1 MLAINAKRGVEST
14 VERVFNSTGNAFSK
28 LQVLWTGSTAGIM
41 FKRNSYGVDAKI
53 VFPAIDE
60 GAEMKR
66 TTFNNL
72 IGYAIHELGHAWFT
86 SNEPWDKARNDYGQF
101 VGNLING
108 LEDPRIERKVIESG
122 YAPNAKALFEEL
134 LNSILKKNGY
144 VDADDLKNV
153 PFLLA
158 VEGRRLN
165 GYHIDVP
172 SIVDDA
178 PWSAD
183 LHWALSEA
191 QLAKDTKRI
200 AEIAIELFQ
209 RLKDFEP
216 EPTDGEDEG
225 DGEGGEEGD
234 DQDGDQ
240 DGDGQGNKPTDK
252 QGDDQDGDGNDQD
265 GDGDG
270 DNQDGEKGGKGDGNP
285 TDKPTDGDGDK
296 GGQEGEKGS
305 QGGDQPSDEGQPTDG
320 DKPADE
326 GKKNGGGKDFAG
338 GRNVEP
344 NEFIEGE
351 LNDQKSSLSKRLDN
365 RPSSAK
371 PTYATFEWL

>member
-28 LQVLWTGSTAGIM
+28 LQVLWTGTTAGII
-41 FKRNSYGVDAKI
+41 FRRNGAVVDAKI
-53 VFPAIDE
+53 IFPSLDE
-60 GAEMKR
+60 GKEMKR
-66 TTFNNL
+66 STFNNL

-86 SNEPWDKARNDYGQF
+86 TNEPWDKARNDYGQF

-134 LNSILKKNGY
+134 INSVLAKNGY

-172 SIVDDA
+172 SITDDA

-183 LHWALSEA
+183 LHWALAEA
-191 QLAKDTKRI
+191 QLATTTKRI
-200 AEIAIELFQ
+200 ADIAIELYK
-209 RLKDFEP
+209 RLQDFEP
-216 EPTDGEDEG
+216 EPPTG
-225 DGEGGEEGD
+225 DGDKPTEGEEPDDSDVNVHRVKGDKPADEEGD
-234 DQDGDQ
+234 DQDGDG
-240 DGDGQGNKPTDK
+240 DGDGQPTD
-252 QGDDQDGDGNDQD
+252 G
-265 GDGDG
+265 
-270 DNQDGEKGGKGDGNP
+270 
-285 TDKPTDGDGDK
+285 DGDGDK
-296 GGQEGEKGS
+296 GGQGNDKGS
-305 QGGDQPSDEGQPTDG
+305 EGGDQPSDKGQPTDG
-320 DKPADE
+320 EKEPEKGDKQ
-326 GKKNGGGKDFAG
+326 GGGKEFAG
-338 GRNVEP
+338 GRDVEP
-344 NEFIEGE
+344 NGFIDDELKSQRTE
-351 LNDQKSSLSKRLDN
+351 LNPRLIN

-371 PTYATFEWL
+371 PTYATFEWV

>member
-41 FKRNSYGVDAKI
+41 FKRSSIGVDAKI
-53 VFPAIDE
+53 VFPALDE

-66 TTFNNL
+66 STFNNL

-86 SNEPWDKARNDYGQF
+86 ANEPWDKARNEHGQF

-183 LHWALSEA
+183 LRWALAEA
-191 QLAKDTKRI
+191 QLAPHTHRI
-200 AEIAIELFQ
+200 AEIAIELFK
-209 RLKDFEP
+209 RLNDFEP
-216 EPTDGEDEG
+216 EPTDGGDE
-225 DGEGGEEGD
+225 GEEGD
-234 DQDGDQ
+234 EHVMINPVPPTGDKPTEDGE
-240 DGDGQGNKPTDK
+240 DGQGN
-252 QGDDQDGDGNDQD
+252 
-265 GDGDG
+265 
-270 DNQDGEKGGKGDGNP
+270 EP
-285 TDKPTDGDGDK
+285 TDKPTDGDQEGGDK
-296 GGQEGEKGS
+296 GGQGDDKGS
-305 QGGDQPSDEGQPTDG
+305 EGGDQPSDKGQPTDEN
-320 DKPADE
+320 KPSEE

-338 GRNVEP
+338 GRDVEP

-351 LNDQKSSLSKRLDN
+351 LNDQKSSLSKRLDH

-371 PTYATFEWL
+371 PTYTTFEWV

>member
-41 FKRNSYGVDAKI
+41 FKRNSVGVDAKI

-66 TTFNNL
+66 STFNNL

-86 SNEPWDKARNDYGQF
+86 ANDPWDKARNEHGQF

-122 YAPNAKALFEEL
+122 YAPNSKALFEEL

-144 VDADDLKNV
+144 VEADDLKNV

-165 GYHIDVP
+165 GYQVDAP
-172 SIVDDA
+172 SVTDLA

-183 LHWALSEA
+183 LHWALAEA
-191 QLAKDTKRI
+191 QLAPNTQRI
-200 AEIAIELFQ
+200 AEIAIELFK
-209 RLKDFEP
+209 RLNDFEP
-216 EPTDGEDEG
+216 EPTEGEDEG
-225 DGEGGEEGD
+225 EGEEGGGSPTKGD
-234 DQDGDQ
+234 KPNDQPTEDGE
-240 DGDGQGNKPTDK
+240 DGQGS
-252 QGDDQDGDGNDQD
+252 
-265 GDGDG
+265 
-270 DNQDGEKGGKGDGNP
+270 EP
-285 TDKPTDGDGDK
+285 TDKPTEGDDQGGDK
-296 GGQEGEKGS
+296 GGQGDDKGS
-305 QGGDQPSDEGQPTDG
+305 KGGDQPSDGGEPTDEN
-320 DKPADE
+320 KPSEE
-326 GKKNGGGKDFAG
+326 GKKNGGGKEFAG

-344 NEFIEGE
+344 SEFIEGE
-351 LNDQKSSLSKRLDN
+351 LNDQKTNLSKRLDH

-371 PTYATFEWL
+371 PTYATFEWH

>member
-28 LQVLWTGSTAGIM
+28 LQVLWTGSTAGII
-41 FKRNSYGVDAKI
+41 FKRGYNGIDAKI
-53 VFPAIDE
+53 IFPSIDE

-66 TTFNNL
+66 STFNNL

-108 LEDPRIERKVIESG
+108 LEDPRIEHKVIESG

-165 GYHIDVP
+165 GYHIDAP
-172 SIVDDA
+172 CITDDA

-200 AEIAIELFQ
+200 ADIAIELFK

-216 EPTDGEDEG
+216 EPPTGEG
-225 DGEGGEEGD
+225 DEPTEGD
-234 DQDGDQ
+234 EPDDSDVNVHRVKGD
-240 DGDGQGNKPTDK
+240 KPADE
-252 QGDDQDGDGNDQD
+252 QGDDQDGDGQ
-265 GDGDG
+265 
-270 DNQDGEKGGKGDGNP
+270 P
-285 TDKPTDGDGDK
+285 TDKPTDGDGDQD
-296 GGQEGEKGS
+296 GDGEGDQAGDKGS
-305 QGGDQPSDEGQPTDG
+305 EGGDQPSDKGEPTDEN
-320 DKPADE
+320 KPSDE
-326 GKKNGGGKDFAG
+326 RKKNGGGKEFAG
-338 GRNVEP
+338 GRDVEP
-344 NEFIEGE
+344 SEFIEDE
-351 LNDQKSSLSKRLDN
+351 LKSQRTDLSPRLDN

-371 PTYATFEWL
+371 PTYATFEWC

>member
-14 VERVFNSTGNAFSK
+14 VERVFGSTGNAFSK
-28 LQVLWTGSTAGIM
+28 LQVLWTGTTAGII
-41 FKRNSYGVDAKI
+41 FERSGKAVDAKI
-53 VFPAIDE
+53 IFPSIDE

-66 TTFNNL
+66 STFNNL

-86 SNEPWDKARNDYGQF
+86 DNAPWDKTRSQYGQF

-165 GYHIDVP
+165 GYHIDAP
-172 SIVDDA
+172 SITDLA

-183 LHWALSEA
+183 LHWALAEA
-191 QLAKDTKRI
+191 QIAPNTQRI
-200 AEIAIELFQ
+200 AEIAIELFK

-216 EPTDGEDEG
+216 EPKG
-225 DGEGGEEGD
+225 DGEEEGDEEGD

-240 DGDGQGNKPTDK
+240 DGDGQGDKPTDK
-252 QGDDQDGDGNDQD
+252 D
-265 GDGDG
+265 GDGD
-270 DNQDGEKGGKGDGNP
+270 KGGDGRGNP

-296 GGQEGEKGS
+296 GGQDGEKGS
-305 QGGDQPSDEGQPTDG
+305 EGGDQPTDGGEPTDEN
-320 DKPADE
+320 KPSKE
-326 GKKNGGGKDFAG
+326 GKKNGGGKEFAG
-338 GRNVEP
+338 GRDVEP
-344 NEFIEGE
+344 SEFIEGE
-351 LNDQKSSLSKRLDN
+351 LKDQKSNLSSRLDH

>member
-28 LQVLWTGSTAGIM
+28 LQVLWTGSTAGII
-41 FKRNSYGVDAKI
+41 FRRSSYGLDAKI
-53 VFPAIDE
+53 IFPSIDE
-60 GAEMKR
+60 GAQMKR
-66 TTFNNL
+66 STFNNL

-86 SNEPWDKARNDYGQF
+86 DNHPWDSARNDYGQF

-122 YAPNAKALFEEL
+122 YAPNSKALFEEL
-134 LNSILKKNGY
+134 LNSILAKNGY
-144 VDADDLKNV
+144 VEADDLKNV

-165 GYHIDVP
+165 GYQIDVP
-172 SIVDDA
+172 SVTDLA

-191 QLAKDTKRI
+191 QSAKNTKRI
-200 AEIAIELFQ
+200 AEIAIELFK

-216 EPTDGEDEG
+216 EKPKGEG
-225 DGEGGEEGD
+225 DEEGEEGD
-234 DQDGDQ
+234 DIDIHVHRVKGDKPPTEDGD
-240 DGDGQGNKPTDK
+240 PV
-252 QGDDQDGDGNDQD
+252 D

-270 DNQDGEKGGKGDGNP
+270 DQ
-285 TDKPTDGDGDK
+285 DGDGDK

-305 QGGDQPSDEGQPTDG
+305 QGGDQPSDGGEPTDG
-320 DKPADE
+320 SEEADKG
-326 GKKNGGGKDFAG
+326 GKVGGGKDFAG

-344 NEFIEGE
+344 SEFIEEE
-351 LNDQKSSLSKRLDN
+351 LKNQRTDLSPRLN
-365 RPSSAK
+365 HRPSSAK
-371 PTYATFEWL
+371 PTYATFEWH

>member
-14 VERVFNSTGNAFSK
+14 VERVFKSTGNAFSQ
-28 LQVLWTGSTAGIM
+28 LQVLWTGSTAGII

-53 VFPAIDE
+53 IFPSLDE

-66 TTFNNL
+66 STFNNL

-144 VDADDLKNV
+144 VEADDLKNV

-165 GYHIDVP
+165 GYNIDVP
-172 SIVDDA
+172 SVTDLA

-183 LHWALSEA
+183 LRWALSEA

-200 AEIAIELFQ
+200 AQIAIELFK
-209 RLKDFEP
+209 RLQDFEP
-216 EPTDGEDEG
+216 EPKG
-225 DGEGGEEGD
+225 EGD
-234 DQDGDQ
+234 DPTDEPTEGDEEGKEKGGFPIKGDKPSDQ
-240 DGDGQGNKPTDK
+240 PPTEDGDGQG
-252 QGDDQDGDGNDQD
+252 
-265 GDGDG
+265 
-270 DNQDGEKGGKGDGNP
+270 
-285 TDKPTDGDGDK
+285 GDK
-296 GGQEGEKGS
+296 GDQDGEKGS
-305 QGGDQPSDEGQPTDG
+305 QGGDQPTDGGEPTDEN
-320 DKPADE
+320 KPSE
-326 GKKNGGGKDFAG
+326 ERKKNGGGKEFAG

-344 NEFIEGE
+344 SEFIEGE
-351 LNDQKSSLSKRLDN
+351 LSDQKTDLNLRFDN

-371 PTYATFEWL
+371 PTYATFEWV

>member
-41 FKRNSYGVDAKI
+41 FKRSSTGVDAKI
-53 VFPAIDE
+53 VFPALDE

-66 TTFNNL
+66 STFNNL

-86 SNEPWDKARNDYGQF
+86 SNEPWDKARNEHGQF

-122 YAPNAKALFEEL
+122 YAPNSKALFEEL

-144 VDADDLKNV
+144 VEADDLKNV

-165 GYHIDVP
+165 GYQVDVP

-183 LHWALSEA
+183 LRWALAEA
-191 QLAKDTKRI
+191 QLAPNTHRI
-200 AEIAIELFQ
+200 AEIAIELFK
-209 RLKDFEP
+209 RLNDFEP
-216 EPTDGEDEG
+216 EPPTGEGDEPTEGDEGDDIDINVHRIKGDKPSDQPTEDGEDG
-225 DGEGGEEGD
+225 
-234 DQDGDQ
+234 QGDQ
-240 DGDGQGNKPTDK
+240 
-252 QGDDQDGDGNDQD
+252 
-265 GDGDG
+265 
-270 DNQDGEKGGKGDGNP
+270 P
-285 TDKPTDGDGDK
+285 TDKPTDGDQEGGDQGGDK
-296 GGQEGEKGS
+296 GGQGDDKGS
-305 QGGDQPSDEGQPTDG
+305 EGGDQPSDKGEPTDG
-320 DKPADE
+320 DKPAEE

-351 LNDQKSSLSKRLDN
+351 LNDQKTNLSKRLDH

-371 PTYATFEWL
+371 PTYATFEWI

>member
-122 YAPNAKALFEEL
+122 YAPNSKALFEEL

-144 VDADDLKNV
+144 VEADDLKNV

-165 GYHIDVP
+165 GYHVDVP
-172 SIVDDA
+172 SVTDLA

-183 LHWALSEA
+183 LHWALAEA
-191 QLAKDTKRI
+191 QLATNTNRI

-225 DGEGGEEGD
+225 DGEGEEEGD

-240 DGDGQGNKPTDK
+240 DGDGQGDKPTDK

-270 DNQDGEKGGKGDGNP
+270 NP
-285 TDKPTDGDGDK
+285 TDKPTDGDQDGDDQGGDK

-305 QGGDQPSDEGQPTDG
+305 EGGDQPSDEGEPTDG
-320 DKPADE
+320 DKPAEE
-326 GKKNGGGKDFAG
+326 GKKNGGGKDFDG

>member
-14 VERVFNSTGNAFSK
+14 VERVFNSTGNAFSQ
-28 LQVLWTGSTAGIM
+28 LQVLWTGSTAGII

-53 VFPAIDE
+53 IFPSLNE
-60 GAEMKR
+60 GAQMKR
-66 TTFNNL
+66 STFNNL

-144 VDADDLKNV
+144 VEADDLKNV

-165 GYHIDVP
+165 GYNIDIP
-172 SIVDDA
+172 SVTDLA

-183 LHWALSEA
+183 LRWALAEA

-200 AEIAIELFQ
+200 AEIAIELFK

-216 EPTDGEDEG
+216 EPEPTGEG
-225 DGEGGEEGD
+225 DEPTEGDEEGD
-234 DQDGDQ
+234 EHVMINPVPPSGDQPPTEDGDQ
-240 DGDGQGNKPTDK
+240 DGD
-252 QGDDQDGDGNDQD
+252 
-265 GDGDG
+265 
-270 DNQDGEKGGKGDGNP
+270 KGGKGDGNP

-296 GGQEGEKGS
+296 GDQAGDKGS
-305 QGGDQPSDEGQPTDG
+305 EGGDQPSDEGEPTDEN
-320 DKPADE
+320 KPPVE
-326 GKKNGGGKDFAG
+326 RKKNGGGKEFAG
-338 GRNVEP
+338 GRDVEP
-344 NEFIEGE
+344 SEFIEGE
-351 LNDQKSSLSKRLDN
+351 LNDQKTELNLRFDN

-371 PTYATFEWL
+371 PTYATFEWV

>member
-41 FKRNSYGVDAKI
+41 FKRSSIGVDAKI

-60 GAEMKR
+60 DAEMKR
-66 TTFNNL
+66 STFNNL

-86 SNEPWDKARNDYGQF
+86 DNQPWDQARNDYGQF

-165 GYHIDVP
+165 GYHVDAPSVIDL
-172 SIVDDA
+172 A

-183 LHWALSEA
+183 LHWALAEA
-191 QLAKDTKRI
+191 QSAKDTKCI

-216 EPTDGEDEG
+216 EQPKGKA
-225 DGEGGEEGD
+225 
-234 DQDGDQ
+234 DQ
-240 DGDGQGNKPTDK
+240 PE
-252 QGDDQDGDGNDQD
+252 D
-265 GDGDG
+265 GDGDQPV
-270 DNQDGEKGGKGDGNP
+270 NVNVTGG
-285 TDKPTDGDGDK
+285 DKPTEEGDGDPVD
-296 GGQEGEKGS
+296 GGEPTDDG
-305 QGGDQPSDEGQPTDG
+305 QPSD
-320 DKPADE
+320 
-326 GKKNGGGKDFAG
+326 
-338 GRNVEP
+338 
-344 NEFIEGE
+344 GE
-351 LNDQKSSLSKRLDN
+351 DRKSVV
-365 RPSSAK
+365 
-371 PTYATFEWL
+371 

>member
-14 VERVFNSTGNAFSK
+14 VERVFNSTGNAFSQ
-28 LQVLWTGSTAGIM
+28 LQVLWTGSTAGII

-53 VFPAIDE
+53 VFPSIDE
-60 GAEMKR
+60 GAQMKR
-66 TTFNNL
+66 STFNNL

-108 LEDPRIERKVIESG
+108 LEDPRIELKVIKSG

-134 LNSILKKNGY
+134 LNSILKKSGY
-144 VDADDLKNV
+144 VEADDLKNV

-165 GYHIDVP
+165 GYNIDVP

-183 LHWALSEA
+183 LHWALTEA

-200 AEIAIELFQ
+200 AEIAIELFK
-209 RLKDFEP
+209 RLNDFKP
-216 EPTDGEDEG
+216 EPTEGEDEG
-225 DGEGGEEGD
+225 EGEEGSGFPIKGD
-234 DQDGDQ
+234 KPSEDGE
-240 DGDGQGNKPTDK
+240 DGQSN
-252 QGDDQDGDGNDQD
+252 
-265 GDGDG
+265 
-270 DNQDGEKGGKGDGNP
+270 EP
-285 TDKPTDGDGDK
+285 TDKPTEGDDQGGDK
-296 GGQEGEKGS
+296 GGQGDDKGS
-305 QGGDQPSDEGQPTDG
+305 EGGDQPSDKGQPTDEN
-320 DKPADE
+320 KPSEE

-344 NEFIEGE
+344 SEFIEGE
-351 LNDQKSSLSKRLDN
+351 LNDQKTNLSKRLDH

-371 PTYATFEWL
+371 PTYATFEWV

>member
-14 VERVFNSTGNAFSK
+14 VERVFSSTGNKFSQ
-28 LQVLWTGSTAGIM
+28 LQVLWTGSTAGII
-41 FKRNSYGVDAKI
+41 FKRNGAVVDAKI

-60 GAEMKR
+60 GKEMKR
-66 TTFNNL
+66 STFNNL

-86 SNEPWDKARNDYGQF
+86 QNTPWDNARNEYGQF

-165 GYHIDVP
+165 GYHIDAP
-172 SIVDDA
+172 SITDLA

-183 LHWALSEA
+183 LHWALAEA
-191 QLAKDTKRI
+191 QVAPNTYRI
-200 AEIAIELFQ
+200 AEIAIELFK

-216 EPTDGEDEG
+216 EPKG
-225 DGEGGEEGD
+225 DGEEEGDD

-240 DGDGQGNKPTDK
+240 DGDG
-252 QGDDQDGDGNDQD
+252 
-265 GDGDG
+265 
-270 DNQDGEKGGKGDGNP
+270 
-285 TDKPTDGDGDK
+285 DKPTDGDGDK
-296 GGQEGEKGS
+296 GGDGGGKPTDKPTDGDGDQDGDKGGQGGEKGS
-305 QGGDQPSDEGQPTDG
+305 EGGDQPTDGGEPTDEN
-320 DKPADE
+320 KSSEE
-326 GKKNGGGKDFAG
+326 GNKNGGGKEFAG

-344 NEFIEGE
+344 SEFIEGE
-351 LNDQKSSLSKRLDN
+351 LKDQKSSLSTRLDN

-371 PTYATFEWL
+371 PTYATFEWR

>member
-41 FKRNSYGVDAKI
+41 FKRGIHGVDAKI

-66 TTFNNL
+66 STFNNL

-86 SNEPWDKARNDYGQF
+86 DNQPWDQARNDYGQF

-144 VDADDLKNV
+144 VEADDLKNV

-165 GYHIDVP
+165 GYHVDVP
-172 SIVDDA
+172 SVTDLA

-183 LHWALSEA
+183 LHWALAEA

-200 AEIAIELFQ
+200 AEIAIELFK

-216 EPTDGEDEG
+216 EPPKGDGEDEG
-225 DGEGGEEGD
+225 DGEGDDDEHVMINPVPPTGD
-234 DQDGDQ
+234 QPPTEDGD
-240 DGDGQGNKPTDK
+240 
-252 QGDDQDGDGNDQD
+252 DQD

-270 DNQDGEKGGKGDGNP
+270 DDQDGEKGGKGDGNP

-296 GGQEGEKGS
+296 GGQGDDKGS
-305 QGGDQPSDEGQPTDG
+305 EGGDQPSDEGQPTDG

-371 PTYATFEWL
+371 PTYTTFEWV

>member
-14 VERVFNSTGNAFSK
+14 VERVFNSTGNAFSR
-28 LQVLWTGSTAGIM
+28 LQVLWTGSTAGII
-41 FKRNSYGVDAKI
+41 FKRNAHGVDAKV

-66 TTFNNL
+66 STFNNL

-86 SNEPWDKARNDYGQF
+86 ANEPWDKARNDYGQF

-144 VDADDLKNV
+144 VEVDDLKNV

-183 LHWALSEA
+183 LRWALSEA
-191 QLAKDTKRI
+191 QLALNTKRI

-216 EPTDGEDEG
+216 EPKGDGEDDG
-225 DGEGGEEGD
+225 DGEG
-234 DQDGDQ
+234 GDQ

-252 QGDDQDGDGNDQD
+252 QGDDQDGG
-265 GDGDG
+265 
-270 DNQDGEKGGKGDGNP
+270 KGGDGNP

-296 GGQEGEKGS
+296 GGQDGEKGS
-305 QGGDQPSDEGQPTDG
+305 QGGDQPTDGGEPTDG
-320 DKPADE
+320 DKPAEE
-326 GKKNGGGKDFAG
+326 GKKNGGGKDFDG

-344 NEFIEGE
+344 SEFIEGE
-351 LNDQKSSLSKRLDN
+351 LNDQKSSLTKRLDH

-371 PTYATFEWL
+371 PTYATFEWH

>member
-28 LQVLWTGSTAGIM
+28 LQVLWTGKTAGIL
-41 FKRNSYGVDAKI
+41 FKRSSIGVDAKI

-66 TTFNNL
+66 STFNNL

-86 SNEPWDKARNDYGQF
+86 TNEPWDKARNDYGQF

-144 VDADDLKNV
+144 VEADDLKNV

-165 GYHIDVP
+165 GYHVDAP
-172 SIVDDA
+172 SVTDLA

-183 LHWALSEA
+183 LHWALAEA

-200 AEIAIELFQ
+200 AEIAIELFK

-216 EPTDGEDEG
+216 EPTDGEEEG
-225 DGEGGEEGD
+225 DEEGEEG
-234 DQDGDQ
+234 QEGEEEGEEGGGFPIKGD
-240 DGDGQGNKPTDK
+240 KPTDQPSDK
-252 QGDDQDGDGNDQD
+252 PTE
-265 GDGDG
+265 
-270 DNQDGEKGGKGDGNP
+270 DGEDGKGNEP
-285 TDKPTDGDGDK
+285 TDKPTDGDQEGDDQGGDK

-305 QGGDQPSDEGQPTDG
+305 EGGDQPSDKGEPTDEN
-320 DKPADE
+320 KSSEE
-326 GKKNGGGKDFAG
+326 GKKNGGGKDFDG

-351 LNDQKSSLSKRLDN
+351 LNDQKTNLTKRLDN

-371 PTYATFEWL
+371 PTLATFEWL

>member
-41 FKRNSYGVDAKI
+41 FKRGSVGVDAKI
-53 VFPAIDE
+53 IFPAIDE

-66 TTFNNL
+66 STFNNL

-86 SNEPWDKARNDYGQF
+86 SNEPWDKARNEHGQF

-122 YAPNAKALFEEL
+122 YAPNSKALFEEL

-144 VDADDLKNV
+144 VEADDLKNV

-165 GYHIDVP
+165 GYQVDVP
-172 SIVDDA
+172 SVTDLA

-183 LHWALSEA
+183 LRWALAEA
-191 QLAKDTKRI
+191 QLATSTHRI
-200 AEIAIELFQ
+200 AEIAIELFK
-209 RLKDFEP
+209 RLNDFEP
-216 EPTDGEDEG
+216 EPTEGDKPDEGDEGDDIDINVHRVKGDKPTEDGED
-225 DGEGGEEGD
+225 GE
-234 DQDGDQ
+234 
-240 DGDGQGNKPTDK
+240 DGQGN
-252 QGDDQDGDGNDQD
+252 
-265 GDGDG
+265 
-270 DNQDGEKGGKGDGNP
+270 EP
-285 TDKPTDGDGDK
+285 TDKPTEGDDQGGDK
-296 GGQEGEKGS
+296 GGQGDEKGS
-305 QGGDQPSDEGQPTDG
+305 EGGDQPSDKGQPTDEN
-320 DKPADE
+320 KPAEE

-351 LNDQKSSLSKRLDN
+351 LNDQKTNLSKRLDH

-371 PTYATFEWL
+371 PTYATFEWV

>member
-14 VERVFNSTGNAFSK
+14 VERVFSSTGNEFSK
-28 LQVLWTGSTAGIM
+28 LQVLWTGSTAGII
-41 FKRNSYGVDAKI
+41 FNRRGAVVDAKI
-53 VFPAIDE
+53 VFPAINE
-60 GAEMKR
+60 GGEIKR
-66 TTFNNL
+66 STFNNL

-86 SNEPWDKARNDYGQF
+86 ENKPWDQARNQYGQF

-122 YAPNAKALFEEL
+122 YAPNSKALFEEL

-144 VDADDLKNV
+144 VEPDDLKNV

-165 GYHIDVP
+165 GYHVDVP
-172 SIVDDA
+172 SITDLA

-183 LHWALSEA
+183 LRWALAEA
-191 QLAKDTKRI
+191 QVAPNTQRI
-200 AEIAIELFQ
+200 AEIAIELFK

-216 EPTDGEDEG
+216 EPKGEDEG
-225 DGEGGEEGD
+225 GEGGDDDEHVMVNPVPPTGDQPPTEDGD
-234 DQDGDQ
+234 DQDGDKG
-240 DGDGQGNKPTDK
+240 GDGG
-252 QGDDQDGDGNDQD
+252 GD
-265 GDGDG
+265 
-270 DNQDGEKGGKGDGNP
+270 P

-296 GGQEGEKGS
+296 GGQDGEKGS
-305 QGGDQPSDEGQPTDG
+305 EGGDQPTDGGEPTDEN
-320 DKPADE
+320 KSPDE
-326 GKKNGGGKDFAG
+326 GKKNGGGKEFAG

-344 NEFIEGE
+344 SEFIEGE
-351 LNDQKSSLSKRLDN
+351 LSDQRTELDPRLIH

-371 PTYATFEWL
+371 PTYATFEWQ

>member
-1 MLAINAKRGVEST
+1 
-14 VERVFNSTGNAFSK
+14 
-28 LQVLWTGSTAGIM
+28 
-41 FKRNSYGVDAKI
+41 
-53 VFPAIDE
+53 
-60 GAEMKR
+60 MKR
-66 TTFNNL
+66 STFNNL

-108 LEDPRIERKVIESG
+108 LEDPRIEHKVIESG

-165 GYHIDVP
+165 GYHIDAP
-172 SIVDDA
+172 CITDDA

-200 AEIAIELFQ
+200 ADIAIELFK

-216 EPTDGEDEG
+216 EPPTGEG
-225 DGEGGEEGD
+225 DEPTEGD
-234 DQDGDQ
+234 EPDDSDVNVHRVKGD
-240 DGDGQGNKPTDK
+240 KPADE
-252 QGDDQDGDGNDQD
+252 QGDDQDGDGQ
-265 GDGDG
+265 
-270 DNQDGEKGGKGDGNP
+270 P
-285 TDKPTDGDGDK
+285 TDKPTDGDGDQD
-296 GGQEGEKGS
+296 GDGEGDQAGDKGS
-305 QGGDQPSDEGQPTDG
+305 EGGDQPSDKGEPTDEN
-320 DKPADE
+320 KPSDE
-326 GKKNGGGKDFAG
+326 RKKNGGGKEFAG
-338 GRNVEP
+338 GRDVEP
-344 NEFIEGE
+344 SEFIEDE
-351 LNDQKSSLSKRLDN
+351 LKSQRTDLSPRLDN

-371 PTYATFEWL
+371 PTYATFEWC

>member
-14 VERVFNSTGNAFSK
+14 VERVFNSTGNEFSK
-28 LQVLWTGSTAGIM
+28 LQVLWTGSTAGII
-41 FKRNSYGVDAKI
+41 FNRRGAVVDAKI
-53 VFPAIDE
+53 VFPAINE
-60 GAEMKR
+60 GGEIKR
-66 TTFNNL
+66 STFNNL

-86 SNEPWDKARNDYGQF
+86 ENKPWDQARNEYGHF

-144 VDADDLKNV
+144 VEANDLKNV

-165 GYHIDVP
+165 GYHVDVP
-172 SIVDDA
+172 SITDLA

-183 LHWALSEA
+183 LRWALAEA
-191 QLAKDTKRI
+191 QSAPNTQRI
-200 AEIAIELFQ
+200 AEIAIELFK

-216 EPTDGEDEG
+216 EPKGDGEDEG
-225 DGEGGEEGD
+225 DD

-240 DGDGQGNKPTDK
+240 DGDGDKPTD
-252 QGDDQDGDGNDQD
+252 QEGDDQDGDGDKG
-265 GDGDG
+265 GDGRG
-270 DNQDGEKGGKGDGNP
+270 
-285 TDKPTDGDGDK
+285 KPTDGDGDK

-305 QGGDQPSDEGQPTDG
+305 EGGDQPSDKGE
-320 DKPADE
+320 PADENKSPDE
-326 GKKNGGGKDFAG
+326 GKKNGGGKEFAG
-338 GRNVEP
+338 GRDVEP
-344 NEFIEGE
+344 SEFIEGE
-351 LNDQKSSLSKRLDN
+351 LSDQRTELDPRLIN

-371 PTYATFEWL
+371 PTYATFEWQ

>member
-14 VERVFNSTGNAFSK
+14 VERVFNSTGNEFSK
-28 LQVLWTGSTAGIM
+28 LQVLWTGSTAGII
-41 FKRNSYGVDAKI
+41 FNRRGAVVDAKI
-53 VFPAIDE
+53 VFPAINE
-60 GAEMKR
+60 GGEIKR
-66 TTFNNL
+66 STFNNL

-86 SNEPWDKARNDYGQF
+86 ENKPWDQARNQYGQF

-144 VDADDLKNV
+144 VEPDDLKNV

-165 GYHIDVP
+165 GYHVDVP
-172 SIVDDA
+172 SITDLA

-183 LHWALSEA
+183 LRWALAEA
-191 QLAKDTKRI
+191 QSAPNTQRI
-200 AEIAIELFQ
+200 AEIAIELFK

-216 EPTDGEDEG
+216 EPKGDGEDEG
-225 DGEGGEEGD
+225 DD

-240 DGDGQGNKPTDK
+240 DGDKPTDK
-252 QGDDQDGDGNDQD
+252 EGDDQDGNDQD
-265 GDGDG
+265 GD
-270 DNQDGEKGGKGDGNP
+270 Q
-285 TDKPTDGDGDK
+285 DGDGDK
-296 GGQEGEKGS
+296 GGDGRGKPTDKGGQDGEKGS
-305 QGGDQPSDEGQPTDG
+305 EGGDQPSDKGEPTDEN
-320 DKPADE
+320 KSPDE
-326 GKKNGGGKDFAG
+326 GKKNGGGKEFAG
-338 GRNVEP
+338 GRDVEP
-344 NEFIEGE
+344 SEFIEGE
-351 LNDQKSSLSKRLDN
+351 LSDQRTELDPRLIN

-371 PTYATFEWL
+371 PTYATFEWQ

>member
-28 LQVLWTGSTAGIM
+28 LQVLWTGSTAGII
-41 FKRNSYGVDAKI
+41 FKRGVAGVDAKI
-53 VFPAIDE
+53 IFPSIDE

-66 TTFNNL
+66 STFNNL

-165 GYHIDVP
+165 GYNIDVP
-172 SIVDDA
+172 SVTDFA

-183 LHWALSEA
+183 LRWALSEA
-191 QLAKDTKRI
+191 QSAKDTKRI
-200 AEIAIELFQ
+200 AQIAIELFK
-209 RLKDFEP
+209 RLQDFEP
-216 EPTDGEDEG
+216 EQPKGKDGQPVDG
-225 DGEGGEEGD
+225 DGEG
-234 DQDGDQ
+234 DQPV
-240 DGDGQGNKPTDK
+240 NVNVT
-252 QGDDQDGDGNDQD
+252 
-265 GDGDG
+265 
-270 DNQDGEKGGKGDGNP
+270 GG
-285 TDKPTDGDGDK
+285 DKPTDGGDPVDGGDPTDDGQPTDGDQKGDDQGGDK
-296 GGQEGEKGS
+296 GDQAGDKGS
-305 QGGDQPSDEGQPTDG
+305 EGGDQPSDGGEPTDEN
-320 DKPADE
+320 KPSE
-326 GKKNGGGKDFAG
+326 ERKKNGGGKEFAG

-344 NEFIEGE
+344 SEFIEGE
-351 LNDQKSSLSKRLDN
+351 LSDQKTDLNLRFDN

-371 PTYATFEWL
+371 PTYATFEWC

>member
-28 LQVLWTGSTAGIM
+28 LQVLWTGTTAGII
-41 FKRNSYGVDAKI
+41 FRRSGAVVDAKI
-53 VFPAIDE
+53 IFPSIDE
-60 GAEMKR
+60 GKEMKR
-66 TTFNNL
+66 STFNNL

-86 SNEPWDKARNDYGQF
+86 SNEPWDRARNDYGQF

-134 LNSILKKNGY
+134 INSVLAKNGY

-172 SIVDDA
+172 SIIDDA

-191 QLAKDTKRI
+191 QSAKDTKRV
-200 AEIAIELFQ
+200 AEVAIELFK

-216 EPTDGEDEG
+216 EPKG
-225 DGEGGEEGD
+225 DGEGD
-234 DQDGDQ
+234 DQDGDGDEHVMVNPVPPSG
-240 DGDGQGNKPTDK
+240 DGDKPSED
-252 QGDDQDGDGNDQD
+252 GDDQDGDG
-265 GDGDG
+265 GDG
-270 DNQDGEKGGKGDGNP
+270 QP
-285 TDKPTDGDGDK
+285 TDKPTDGDGNK
-296 GGQEGEKGS
+296 GGQDGEKGS
-305 QGGDQPSDEGQPTDG
+305 QGGDQPTDGGEPTDEN
-320 DKPADE
+320 KPSEE

-338 GRNVEP
+338 GRDVEP
-344 NEFIEGE
+344 NGFIEEE
-351 LNDQKSSLSKRLDN
+351 LSNQRTELSARLDS

-371 PTYATFEWL
+371 PTYATFEWI

>member
-41 FKRNSYGVDAKI
+41 FKRSITGLDAKI
-53 VFPAIDE
+53 IFPAIDE
-60 GAEMKR
+60 GSEMKR
-66 TTFNNL
+66 STFNNL

-86 SNEPWDKARNDYGQF
+86 DNQPWDQARNDYGQF

-172 SIVDDA
+172 SIISDA

-183 LHWALSEA
+183 LHWALTQA
-191 QLAKDTKRI
+191 QSAKNTKRI
-200 AEIAIELFQ
+200 AEIAIELFK

-216 EPTDGEDEG
+216 EPTDGKDEG
-225 DGEGGEEGD
+225 EGD

-240 DGDGQGNKPTDK
+240 DGGGQGNKPTDK
-252 QGDDQDGDGNDQD
+252 QGDDQDGD
-265 GDGDG
+265 
-270 DNQDGEKGGKGDGNP
+270 KGGKGDKP

-296 GGQEGEKGS
+296 GGQGDDKGS

-320 DKPADE
+320 DKPAEE

-338 GRNVEP
+338 GRDVEP
-344 NEFIEGE
+344 SEFIEGE
-351 LNDQKSSLSKRLDN
+351 LKDQKSNLSSRLDH

-371 PTYATFEWL
+371 PTFATFEWH

>member
-41 FKRNSYGVDAKI
+41 FKRSSIGVDAKI

-66 TTFNNL
+66 STFNNL

-86 SNEPWDKARNDYGQF
+86 ANEPWDKARNEHGQF

-122 YAPNAKALFEEL
+122 YAPNSKALFEEL
-134 LNSILKKNGY
+134 LNSVLKKNGY

-165 GYHIDVP
+165 GYQVDVP

-183 LHWALSEA
+183 LRWALAEA
-191 QLAKDTKRI
+191 QLAPNTHRI
-200 AEIAIELFQ
+200 AEIAIELFK
-209 RLKDFEP
+209 RLNDFEP
-216 EPTDGEDEG
+216 EPTEGEDEG
-225 DGEGGEEGD
+225 EGEEGEEGGGFPIKGD
-234 DQDGDQ
+234 KPSEDGE
-240 DGDGQGNKPTDK
+240 DGQGN
-252 QGDDQDGDGNDQD
+252 
-265 GDGDG
+265 
-270 DNQDGEKGGKGDGNP
+270 EP
-285 TDKPTDGDGDK
+285 TDKPTDDDQEGGDK
-296 GGQEGEKGS
+296 GGQGDDKGS
-305 QGGDQPSDEGQPTDG
+305 EGGDQPSDKGQPTDEN
-320 DKPADE
+320 KPSEE

-344 NEFIEGE
+344 SEFIEGE
-351 LNDQKSSLSKRLDN
+351 LNDQKTNLSKRLDH

-371 PTYATFEWL
+371 PTYATFEWI

>member
-41 FKRNSYGVDAKI
+41 FKRSSIGVDAKI

-66 TTFNNL
+66 STFNNL

-86 SNEPWDKARNDYGQF
+86 SNEPWDKARNEHGQF

-165 GYHIDVP
+165 GYHIDAP
-172 SIVDDA
+172 CITDDA

-200 AEIAIELFQ
+200 ADIAIELFK

-216 EPTDGEDEG
+216 EPPTGEG
-225 DGEGGEEGD
+225 DEPTEGD
-234 DQDGDQ
+234 EPDDSDVNVHRVKGD
-240 DGDGQGNKPTDK
+240 KPADE
-252 QGDDQDGDGNDQD
+252 QGDDQDGDGQ
-265 GDGDG
+265 
-270 DNQDGEKGGKGDGNP
+270 P
-285 TDKPTDGDGDK
+285 TDKPTDGDGDQD
-296 GGQEGEKGS
+296 GDGEGDQAGDKGS
-305 QGGDQPSDEGQPTDG
+305 EGGDQPSDKGEPTDEN
-320 DKPADE
+320 KPSDE
-326 GKKNGGGKDFAG
+326 RKKNGGGKEFAG
-338 GRNVEP
+338 GRDVEP
-344 NEFIEGE
+344 SEFIEDE
-351 LNDQKSSLSKRLDN
+351 LKSQRTDLSPRLDN

-371 PTYATFEWL
+371 PTYATFEWC

>member
-14 VERVFNSTGNAFSK
+14 VERVFGSTGNKFSQ
-28 LQVLWTGSTAGIM
+28 LQVLWTGTTAGIL
-41 FKRNSYGVDAKI
+41 FKRVGNTVDAKI
-53 VFPAIDE
+53 VFPSINE

-66 TTFNNL
+66 STFNNL

-86 SNEPWDKARNDYGQF
+86 ENKPWDQARNEHGQF

-165 GYHIDVP
+165 GYHIDAP

-183 LHWALSEA
+183 LHWALAEA
-191 QLAKDTKRI
+191 QVAPNTQRI
-200 AEIAIELFQ
+200 AEIAIELFK

-225 DGEGGEEGD
+225 EGGE
-234 DQDGDQ
+234 DGDQ
-240 DGDGQGNKPTDK
+240 ERDGDQPVEHGDKPSDK
-252 QGDDQDGDGNDQD
+252 PPTEDGDKG
-265 GDGDG
+265 GDGD
-270 DNQDGEKGGKGDGNP
+270 P
-285 TDKPTDGDGDK
+285 ADKPTDGDKGD
-296 GGQEGEKGS
+296 QDGEKGS
-305 QGGDQPSDEGQPTDG
+305 EGGDQPADKGEPTDEN
-320 DKPADE
+320 KSSEE
-326 GKKNGGGKDFAG
+326 GKKNGGGKEFAG

-344 NEFIEGE
+344 SEFIEGE
-351 LNDQKSSLSKRLDN
+351 LKDQKSSLSTRLDN

-371 PTYATFEWL
+371 PTYATFEWR

>member
-41 FKRNSYGVDAKI
+41 FKRGSVGVDAKI
-53 VFPAIDE
+53 IFPAIDE

-66 TTFNNL
+66 STFNNL

-86 SNEPWDKARNDYGQF
+86 ANEPWDKARNEHGQF

-122 YAPNAKALFEEL
+122 YAPNSKALFEEL

-144 VDADDLKNV
+144 VEADDLKNV

-165 GYHIDVP
+165 GYQVDVP

-183 LHWALSEA
+183 LRWALAEA
-191 QLAKDTKRI
+191 QLAPNTHRI
-200 AEIAIELFQ
+200 AEIAIELFK
-209 RLKDFEP
+209 RLNDFEP
-216 EPTDGEDEG
+216 EPTEGDKPDEG
-225 DGEGGEEGD
+225 DEGD
-234 DQDGDQ
+234 DIDINVHRVKGDKPTEDGE
-240 DGDGQGNKPTDK
+240 DGQGN
-252 QGDDQDGDGNDQD
+252 
-265 GDGDG
+265 
-270 DNQDGEKGGKGDGNP
+270 EP
-285 TDKPTDGDGDK
+285 TDKPTEGDDQGGDK
-296 GGQEGEKGS
+296 GGQGDEKGS
-305 QGGDQPSDEGQPTDG
+305 EGGDQPSDKGQPTDEN
-320 DKPADE
+320 KPSEE

-338 GRNVEP
+338 GRDVEP

-351 LNDQKSSLSKRLDN
+351 LNDQKTNLSKRLDH

-371 PTYATFEWL
+371 PTYATFEWV

>member
-28 LQVLWTGSTAGIM
+28 LQVLWTGSTAGII
-41 FKRNSYGVDAKI
+41 FKRGVAGVDAKI
-53 VFPAIDE
+53 IFPSIDE

-66 TTFNNL
+66 STFNNL

-165 GYHIDVP
+165 GYHIDAP
-172 SIVDDA
+172 SITDDA

-200 AEIAIELFQ
+200 ADIAIELFK

-216 EPTDGEDEG
+216 EPPTGEG
-225 DGEGGEEGD
+225 DEPTEGD
-234 DQDGDQ
+234 EPDDSDVNVHRVKGD
-240 DGDGQGNKPTDK
+240 KPADE
-252 QGDDQDGDGNDQD
+252 QGDDQDGDGQ
-265 GDGDG
+265 
-270 DNQDGEKGGKGDGNP
+270 P
-285 TDKPTDGDGDK
+285 TDKPTDGDGDQDGDGK
-296 GGQEGEKGS
+296 GDQAGDKGS
-305 QGGDQPSDEGQPTDG
+305 EGGDQPSDKGEPTDEN
-320 DKPADE
+320 KPSDE
-326 GKKNGGGKDFAG
+326 RKKNGGGKEFAG
-338 GRNVEP
+338 GRDVEP
-344 NEFIEGE
+344 SEFIEDE
-351 LNDQKSSLSKRLDN
+351 LKSQRTDLSPRLDN

-371 PTYATFEWL
+371 PTYATFEWC